1 MKQPNLKNAEEA
13 RESREWTRM
22 AKPRKYQVALAG
34 EALHV
39 SICRILFAS
48 IRVIRGQLPE

>member
-1 MKQPNLKNAEEA
+1 ME
-13 RESREWTRM
+13 
-22 AKPRKYQVALAG
+22 KPRKSQADLAG
-34 EALHV
+34 EALQV